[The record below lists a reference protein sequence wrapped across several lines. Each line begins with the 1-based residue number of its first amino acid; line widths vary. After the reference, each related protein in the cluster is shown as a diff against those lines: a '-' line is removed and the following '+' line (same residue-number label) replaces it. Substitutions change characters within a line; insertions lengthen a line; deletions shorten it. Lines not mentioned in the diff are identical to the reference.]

1 MFSKI
6 QPKATIIGA
15 LVLAI
20 VALVTHVLPI
30 LGLIL
35 CLFAT
40 IPGVVLWNKS
50 IQSFGIS
57 ALVTVIITTLLGNTF
72 VLSIMV
78 LVILTSLIIGQLLK
92 ERATKERILYVTTV
106 SLSLMTLI
114 GFMLLQVFEKIP
126 RATALVNP
134 VKETVHNVL
143 LTSGANADY
152 RQMLEE
158 SIRKMTVQ
166 LPSYLIII
174 VFLIVLINLIITF
187 PILRKFKV
195 ATPIFK
201 PLFAWQMNR
210 TLLTIYIIDL
220 ICVMFATQPN
230 TFQSIV
236 LNFEVVLSLVMY
248 IQGMSVI
255 HFFGKA
261 KRLPNVVTVILM
273 ILGTLLT
280 PMTHIVGLIGVID
293 LCINLK
299 QLMNNNN
306 NKK

>member
-6 QPKATIIGA
+6 QPKATIIGT

-134 VKETVHNVL
+134 VKEIVHNVL

-187 PILRKFKV
+187 PIIRKFKV

-236 LNFEVVLSLVMY
+236 LNFEVVLSFVMY

>member
-6 QPKATIIGA
+6 QPKATIIGT

-166 LPSYLIII
+166 LPSYIIII

>member
-299 QLMNNNN
+299 QLMNSNN

>member
-6 QPKATIIGA
+6 QPKATIIGT

-72 VLSIMV
+72 VLSIIV

>member
-6 QPKATIIGA
+6 QPKATIIGTLA
-15 LVLAI
+15 LVI

-72 VLSIMV
+72 VLSMMV